1 MPFLPPVLLA
11 TLEIL
16 PMKSTLL
23 LALAVC
29 SVIFS
34 AVWAVEVYRN
44 RKASWPSVRDC
55 VIGLVMLFFDTL
67 GIGCF
72 APTTA
77 VYKLWNI
84 VPDEDIPGTLNIG
97 ITLPAVAEGL
107 IFMSI
112 VDVDIKTLVLM
123 IIAASLGAWL
133 GAGVVAGWPRR
144 KIQIGLGLTLLVTG
158 GFMLMTIF
166 HLLPIGG
173 NLLGLQGYKL
183 AIGIAANLVLGALM
197 TLGIGF
203 FAPCM
208 VVVYLLGMSPMA
220 AFPIMM
226 GSVAFLGTVG
236 SIRFIRKERYCWKPA
251 IGMTIG
257 GIPGVLLAAYLVR
270 SLPLGPLRWLVFV
283 VIIYTAAMM
292 LRSAIKERS
301 LPVAGSAPGELEAEA

>member
-1 MPFLPPVLLA
+1 
-11 TLEIL
+11 
-16 PMKSTLL
+16 MKSILF

-29 SVIFS
+29 SVIFCV
-34 AVWAVEVYRN
+34 VWAMEVVRS
-44 RKASWPSVRDC
+44 RKASLPTVRDC

-77 VYKLWNI
+77 VYKFWNI

-97 ITLPAVAEGL
+97 ITLPAVAEGF

-123 IIAASLGAWL
+123 MTAASLGAWL

-144 KIQIGLGLTLLVTG
+144 KIQIGLGVTLLVTAA
-158 GFMLMTIF
+158 FMLMTIF
-166 HLLPIGG
+166 HLLPLGG
-173 NLLGLQGYKL
+173 NQLGLHGYKL
-183 AIGIAANLVLGALM
+183 AIGIVANLILGALM

-208 VVVYLLGMSPMA
+208 VVVYLLGMSPIA

-226 GSVAFLGTVG
+226 GSVAYLGTIG
-236 SIRFIRKERYCWKPA
+236 SIRFIRKQRYCWKPA

-257 GIPGVLLAAYLVR
+257 GVPGVLLAAYLVR
-270 SLPLGPLRWLVFV
+270 SMPLGPLRWLVFV
-283 VIIYTAAMM
+283 VIIYTAGMM

-301 LPVAGSAPGELEAEA
+301 RQLAQPAPGELEAQA

>member
-1 MPFLPPVLLA
+1 
-11 TLEIL
+11 
-16 PMKSTLL
+16 MKSILF
-23 LALAVC
+23 LALCVC
-29 SVIFS
+29 SVIFC
-34 AVWAVEVYRN
+34 AVWAMEVIRS
-44 RKASWPSVRDC
+44 RKASLPTVRDC

-123 IIAASLGAWL
+123 MIAASLGAWL

-144 KIQIGLGLTLLVTG
+144 KIQIGLGATLLVTG
-158 GFMLMTIF
+158 AFMLLTIF
-166 HLLPIGG
+166 HLLPLGG
-173 NLLGLQGYKL
+173 NQLGLHGYKL
-183 AIGIAANLVLGALM
+183 AIGIVANLVLGALM

-208 VVVYLLGMSPMA
+208 VVVYLLGMSPIA

-226 GSVAFLGTVG
+226 GSVAYLGTIG
-236 SIRFIRKERYCWKPA
+236 SIRFIRKQRYCWKPA

-257 GIPGVLLAAYLVR
+257 GVPGVLLAAYLVR
-270 SLPLGPLRWLVFV
+270 SMPLGPLRWLVFV
-283 VIIYTAAMM
+283 VIIYTAVMM
-292 LRSAIKERS
+292 LRSAMKERS
-301 LPVAGSAPGELEAEA
+301 QQLAHPASGELEAQV